1 MAELAQLGPFLYT
14 PDGQRAPR
22 KRKKS
27 GPRAT
32 KIFRLPFCINH
43 AIVATGGAMLGGVV
57 PVACEPD
64 GNPVCVV
71 RGYRRSHG
79 PINRCMRLHVYT
91 FIHLHVYTFTRLY
104 IYTFIHLY
112 IYTFIHYTLYV
123 YAFMQ
128 IAVTPVGDACVP
140 AGAHVTGRMC
150 RLQ

>member
-91 FIHLHVYTFTRLY
+91 FIHLHVYTF
-104 IYTFIHLY
+104 IHLY
-112 IYTFIHYTLYV
+112 IYTLHVIRLCV
-123 YAFMQ
+123 YANCCHAGRRRLCPGGRPRDRQ
-128 IAVTPVGDACVP
+128 DVPSAVMF
-140 AGAHVTGRMC
+140 HVTVGRT
-150 RLQ
+150 